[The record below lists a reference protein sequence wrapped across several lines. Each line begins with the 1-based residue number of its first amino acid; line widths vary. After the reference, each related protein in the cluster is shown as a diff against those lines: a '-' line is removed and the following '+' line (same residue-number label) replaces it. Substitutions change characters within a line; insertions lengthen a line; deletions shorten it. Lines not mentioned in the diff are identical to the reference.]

1 MGDIAY
7 QLVGSGARKLVFF
20 HGLMGRGRNFGAIA
34 RSLGDEFTSLLVDMP
49 NHGESAWTE
58 SFSYLDMADAL
69 AEVVRDEFASS
80 DGKPE
85 SVALVGHSMGGKA
98 AMVLALRHPELI
110 ERLAVVDI
118 APGAS
123 GSSPGGFEHL
133 LTSMMTVDLTT
144 VTRRSDADAQLLD
157 RIPDTT
163 IRQFLLQNLR
173 PANGGSYAWQPN
185 LAMLT
190 GALNEILGWPEFV
203 APPYTGPVLWI
214 AGEKSNYIREEDEAL
229 MRALFP
235 RVRKVTIRDSG
246 HWVHSEQ
253 PERFLATLRYFLD
266 QPNPEHPRAG

>member
-34 RSLGDEFTSLLVDMP
+34 RSVGDEFTSMLVDMP

-58 SFSYLDMADAL
+58 TFSYVDMADAL
-69 AEVVRDEFASS
+69 AEVVRGEFANA
-80 DGKPE
+80 DGQLEP
-85 SVALVGHSMGGKA
+85 VALVGHSMGGKA

-133 LTSMMTVDLTT
+133 LTSMAAVDLSR
-144 VTRRSDADAQLLD
+144 VTRRSDADAQLLE

-173 PANGGSYAWQPN
+173 PAGGGSYAWQPN

-190 GALNEILGWPEFV
+190 DALDEILGWPQFA
-203 APPYTGPVLWI
+203 APPYTGPVVWI
-214 AGEKSNYIREEDEAL
+214 AGENSNYIRAEDDAP

-235 RVRKVTIRDSG
+235 RVRKATIRDSG

-266 QPNPEHPRAG
+266 QPGPEQPSAA

>member
-7 QLVGSGARKLVFF
+7 QLVGSGSRRVVFF

-34 RSLGDEFTSLLVDMP
+34 RSLGDEFTSMLIDLP

-58 SFSYLDMADAL
+58 RFDYVEMADAL
-69 AEVVRDEFASS
+69 AELIRTEFATVA
-80 DGKPE
+80 DRPE
-85 SVALVGHSMGGKA
+85 PVALVGHSMGGKA
-98 AMVLALRHPELI
+98 AMITTLRHPELI

-118 APGAS
+118 SPGAS
-123 GSSPGGFEHL
+123 GASPSGFEHL
-133 LTSMMTVDLTT
+133 LTSLAAVDLAT
-144 VTRRSDADAQLLD
+144 VARRSDADAQLAE

-163 IRQFLLQNLR
+163 VRQFLLQNLR
-173 PANGGSYAWQPN
+173 PASGGGYEWQPN

-190 GALNEILGWPEFV
+190 AALGDILGWPEF
-203 APPYTGPVLWI
+203 AAEPYQGPVLWI
-214 AGEKSNYIREEDEAL
+214 AGEKSRYIRPEDDAI

-253 PERFLATLRYFLD
+253 PERFLATLRYFLE
-266 QPNPEHPRAG
+266 QPA